1 MTQTDCHNENGEVAD
16 QKVALATLASEPGL
30 SAAVISMINT
40 TTMMLPG
47 TLPPQRFIENFWQFA
62 LATHVIHDI
71 EHGKQVGVNGG
82 CRC

>member
-40 TTMMLPG
+40 TTMMLP
-47 TLPPQRFIENFWQFA
+47 RYSA
-62 LATHVIHDI
+62 ATAIY
-71 EHGKQVGVNGG
+71 
-82 CRC
+82 

>member
-1 MTQTDCHNENGEVAD
+1 MTQANRYHENGEVAD

-47 TLPPQRFIENFWQFA
+47 TLPPQRSIKD
-62 LATHVIHDI
+62 L
-71 EHGKQVGVNGG
+71 
-82 CRC
+82 R